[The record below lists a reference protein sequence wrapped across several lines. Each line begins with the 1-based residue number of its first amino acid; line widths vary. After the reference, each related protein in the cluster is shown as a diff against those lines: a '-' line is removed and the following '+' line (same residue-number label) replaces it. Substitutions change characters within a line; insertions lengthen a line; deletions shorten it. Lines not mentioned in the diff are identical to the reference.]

1 MAVSTGVPNSRGK
14 WTKKYS
20 DGSNL
25 YYSTFI
31 EYKAGQ
37 GGRGLD
43 PTLNNTYLL
52 YERDRGATTEWVTA
66 AKLSVDGKL
75 IPLKESEAFR
85 VTGEN
90 YNQLERIGGT
100 SDKNILGDLA
110 IQDLNAGGTGSLRY
124 QTINNA
130 KYLLSKDSGVSS
142 EEVNRAYDI
151 SNNIKP
157 SGSPGTPG
165 LFGPPIAADA
175 STASPVGSAVTAE
188 DKEAF
193 EEALKDL
200 KGNSRKKYDLNLRYP
215 ENLQLEYQDCI
226 KFSALE
232 YKPPGLKASSG
243 ASNENRSVTLDSFKR
258 PTIGK
263 DGKREILGSVTL
275 PIPGGISD
283 GNSVGWQDDS
293 LDPFRKAFADIAVEG
308 ITNGGEGAFKE
319 LSSQFKGARTSGLL
333 AMVPSKFAE
342 AVTGTNNLLQRTT
355 GAAPNPNL
363 ELLFTGPSLRSF
375 TFNFRLSPR
384 SKDEAIIVRK
394 IIRFFKQ
401 TMSVKRSTSTLL
413 LGSPHTFAIAYLTSN
428 KEHPYLNKFKECALQ
443 SCNVSYTPD
452 GNYMSFNVPEPS
464 MTSYEM
470 SLTFKELEPI
480 FDDDY
485 TNLDS
490 NNDTF
495 IGY

>member
-1 MAVSTGVPNSRGK
+1 MADVFVPSVNDAAVFTTDKFGLLKDGYGNTYRTVVKANVNGNYDVYSKGTGTFGADELLYQYNASSNQVDFRDGKFKDLPTAAYNSFFKSGNANVFDRDVKKTWYGESPPNSAKRMA
-14 WTKKYS
+14 TF
-20 DGSNL
+20 DG
-25 YYSTFI
+25 
-31 EYKAGQ
+31 YKSIA
-37 GGRGLD
+37 
-43 PTLNNTYLL
+43 
-52 YERDRGATTEWVTA
+52 ATVPIRQAQTNVP
-66 AKLSVDGKL
+66 G
-75 IPLKESEAFR
+75 
-85 VTGEN
+85 
-90 YNQLERIGGT
+90 
-100 SDKNILGDLA
+100 
-110 IQDLNAGGTGSLRY
+110 GSL
-124 QTINNA
+124 TIQ
-130 KYLLSKDSGVSS
+130 
-142 EEVNRAYDI
+142 
-151 SNNIKP
+151 
-157 SGSPGTPG
+157 
-165 LFGPPIAADA
+165 
-175 STASPVGSAVTAE
+175 TASGPVTTSVPTATDPAVAVAAE
-188 DKEAF
+188 DKKTF

-200 KGNSRKKYDLNLRYP
+200 KGNSRKKYDPNLRYP
-215 ENLQLEYQDCI
+215 EKLQLEYQDCI

-232 YKPPGLKASSG
+232 YKPPGLNASSG
-243 ASNENRSVTLDSFKR
+243 GSNENRSVTLDSFKR

-283 GNSVGWQDDS
+283 GNSVDWQDDK
-293 LDPFRKAFADIAVEG
+293 LDPFGKAFASIAVEG

-342 AVTGTNNLLQRTT
+342 AATGTSNLLQRTT

-384 SKDEAIIVRK
+384 SKEEAIIVRK

-452 GNYMSFNVPEPS
+452 GNYMSFNGPEPS

-485 TNLDS
+485 KQLDN

>member
-1 MAVSTGVPNSRGK
+1 MA
-14 WTKKYS
+14 TKFMYS
-20 DGSNL
+20 DQVANKLPGSNTNYVFRTRTSYEVDGNGKPTGAATTVV
-25 YYSTFI
+25 YYAPKPGARTSDGKTWTNGTADSIDNF
-31 EYKAGQ
+31 
-37 GGRGLD
+37 
-43 PTLNNTYLL
+43 
-52 YERDRGATTEWVTA
+52 DRGGWVPAATTGDGGKTYRYTEYDQSDVDRGIVSADKIGTPVLGATAQQSLSTSGGIFSQTIQNTLINTA
-66 AKLSVDGKL
+66 AN
-75 IPLKESEAFR
+75 
-85 VTGEN
+85 T
-90 YNQLERIGGT
+90 Q
-100 SDKNILGDLA
+100 
-110 IQDLNAGGTGSLRY
+110 
-124 QTINNA
+124 
-130 KYLLSKDSGVSS
+130 
-142 EEVNRAYDI
+142 
-151 SNNIKP
+151 
-157 SGSPGTPG
+157 PG
-165 LFGPPIAADA
+165 LAQVVSAKQKNAATTPIGTDP
-175 STASPVGSAVTAE
+175 SSPAVKPE

-215 ENLQLEYQDCI
+215 EKLQLEYQDCI

-232 YKPPGLKASSG
+232 YKPPGLNASSG
-243 ASNENRSVTLDSFKR
+243 GSNENRSVTLDSFKR

-283 GNSVGWQDDS
+283 GNSVDWQDDK
-293 LDPFRKAFADIAVEG
+293 LDPFGKAFASIAVEG

-342 AVTGTNNLLQRTT
+342 AVTGTSNLLQRTT

-384 SKDEAIIVRK
+384 SKEEAIEVRR

-452 GNYMSFNVPEPS
+452 GNYMSFNGPEPS

-485 TNLDS
+485 KTLDS
-490 NNDTF
+490 NADTQ

>member
-1 MAVSTGVPNSRGK
+1 MADTYGSRDENRFKVNGVEYYNLVDAKTGLITVKTPTVAGNIA
-14 WTKKYS
+14 
-20 DGSNL
+20 GSNADRTVGTIPATGANKGKFQFL
-25 YYSTFI
+25 ARNTTTEENTYFTKP
-31 EYKAGQ
+31 ENTKALKNQAEITANKAQQKEGVSPAAAKA
-37 GGRGLD
+37 RTNEL
-43 PTLNNTYLL
+43 LNN
-52 YERDRGATTEWVTA
+52 
-66 AKLSVDGKL
+66 GKANT
-75 IPLKESEAFR
+75 P
-85 VTGEN
+85 
-90 YNQLERIGGT
+90 T
-100 SDKNILGDLA
+100 SADP
-110 IQDLNAGGTGSLRY
+110 
-124 QTINNA
+124 
-130 KYLLSKDSGVSS
+130 SS
-142 EEVNRAYDI
+142 PAV
-151 SNNIKP
+151 KP
-157 SGSPGTPG
+157 
-165 LFGPPIAADA
+165 
-175 STASPVGSAVTAE
+175 E

-215 ENLQLEYQDCI
+215 EKLQLEYQDCI

-243 ASNENRSVTLDSFKR
+243 ASNENRNVTLDSFKR

-275 PIPGGISD
+275 PIPGGIND
-283 GNSVGWQDDS
+283 GNSVDWQDDK
-293 LDPFRKAFADIAVEG
+293 LNPFGKAFADIAVEG
-308 ITNGGEGAFKE
+308 ITNGGKGAFE
-319 LSSQFKGARTSGLL
+319 AANAQLKGARTSGLL

-342 AVTGTNNLLQRTT
+342 AATGTSNLLQRTT

-384 SKDEAIIVRK
+384 SKEEAIIVRK

-443 SCNVSYTPD
+443 SCNVTYAPD
-452 GNYMSFNVPEPS
+452 GNYMSFNGPEPS

-485 TNLDS
+485 TSADNASGGLDS
-490 NNDTF
+490 S

>member
-1 MAVSTGVPNSRGK
+1 MSETATSEPFKIKLPSGTELYGITKTYYVKDGNTVKPTDPNKGSMLTYWTEVPRDKWNGQGETGIQYAAPGTGAPKFYNLQGVYNRDGDGK
-14 WTKKYS
+14 WS
-20 DGSNL
+20 PFD
-25 YYSTFI
+25 
-31 EYKAGQ
+31 AGA
-37 GGRGLD
+37 
-43 PTLNNTYLL
+43 
-52 YERDRGATTEWVTA
+52 E
-66 AKLSVDGKL
+66 
-75 IPLKESEAFR
+75 LKQEF
-85 VTGEN
+85 
-90 YNQLERIGGT
+90 
-100 SDKNILGDLA
+100 
-110 IQDLNAGGTGSLRY
+110 
-124 QTINNA
+124 A
-130 KYLLSKDSGVSS
+130 KYDQGKPTQIQTVVATSPQAVAKQANVSASGLSSTLFQKNTSKTPTGTDPSS
-142 EEVNRAYDI
+142 PA
-151 SNNIKP
+151 P
-157 SGSPGTPG
+157 
-165 LFGPPIAADA
+165 
-175 STASPVGSAVTAE
+175 TAE
-188 DKEAF
+188 DKKAF

-232 YKPPGLKASSG
+232 YKPPGLNASSG

-283 GNSVGWQDDS
+283 ANSVDWQDDK
-293 LDPFRKAFADIAVEG
+293 LDPFKKAFASIAVEG

-342 AVTGTNNLLQRTT
+342 AVTDTNNLLQRTT

-384 SKDEAIIVRK
+384 SKDEAIIVKK

-452 GNYMSFNVPEPS
+452 GNYMSFNGEEPS

-490 NNDTF
+490 NNDKY